1 LSAVPTF
8 IAAVMAFRSEFGV
21 TVSFPLALI
30 VRLFNLCFGEG
41 KIFSVLRFGI
51 EALLCLLVA
60 VMLQISA
67 NFANDYFDG
76 IKGVDIDRADSTRLT
91 VNYRPART
99 VLLFAIAA
107 ALLACIF
114 GVLVCMLSGKPFLII
129 VGLVCVIAVFLYSG
143 GKKPYGSMALGETA
157 VFIFFGPVNVIG
169 TYYLLSGGIS
179 FGAVF
184 LSILE
189 GILVTAVL
197 VVDNVRDI
205 ELDRVAGKITLAN
218 FFMQSSPNWDYEK
231 IFSLTIKI
239 FLVVN
244 VIVFGLITSSLF
256 F

>member
-1 LSAVPTF
+1 LSAVPAF
-8 IAAVMAFRSEFGV
+8 VAAVMAFRSEFGITV
-21 TVSFPLALI
+21 TFPLALV
-30 VRLFNLCFGEG
+30 VRLFNLCFREGE
-41 KIFSVLRFGI
+41 ILSVLKFGL
-51 EALLCLLVA
+51 EALLCVLVA

-76 IKGVDIDRADSTRLT
+76 IKGVDVDRIDSTRLT

-99 VLLFAIAA
+99 VLLLAIAA
-107 ALLACIF
+107 AVLASIF
-114 GVLVCMLSGKPFLII
+114 GVLVCILSGKLFLII
-129 VGLVCVIAVFLYSG
+129 VGIVCVVAVFLYSG
-143 GKKPYGSMALGETA
+143 GRKPYGSMALGETA

-169 TYYLLSGGIS
+169 TYYLLSGGVS

-189 GILVTAVL
+189 GILIAAVL

-205 ELDRVAGKITLAN
+205 ELDRVAGKITLAS

-231 IFSLTIKI
+231 IFDLTIKV

-244 VIVFGLITSSLF
+244 VIVFGLITSTLF